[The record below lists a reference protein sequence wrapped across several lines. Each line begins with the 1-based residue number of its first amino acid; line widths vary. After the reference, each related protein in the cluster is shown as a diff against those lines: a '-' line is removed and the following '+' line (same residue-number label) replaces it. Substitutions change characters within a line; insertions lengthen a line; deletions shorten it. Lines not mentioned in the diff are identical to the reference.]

1 MIQKKGKKRMVQ
13 KPKSNPLDISIGG
26 IPLGQKALLARHLAI
41 MLKAGLS
48 LSESLKIV
56 HESSKGVLR
65 KRLESILHS
74 VTAGRSFAESLTD
87 HPKDFSGLFV
97 SAVRAGEAS
106 GSLEQNLENLAVQL
120 EKDKELISKIKGAML
135 YPIIVLIATV
145 ALGLVVS
152 FFVLPQITPL
162 FLGMKQEL
170 PVTTRLLIQFS
181 QLIQYSGATL
191 ITGLVAFIIFFM
203 WLVKQKFAKPVT
215 HWLFLNIPV
224 IKEMTLAANLSRFS
238 RTLGM
243 LLKSGLR
250 IDEALSIMKEI
261 LGNVYYRRVII
272 ELETRV
278 TKGGT
283 LYENLENYPKL
294 FPIIVTHMIRV
305 GENSG
310 KLEETLLYLGDY
322 YETEVDTAT
331 KTLSTVIEPLLLI
344 GIGCAVAFLA
354 LSIITPIYNITG
366 GVKK

>member
-1 MIQKKGKKRMVQ
+1 MIQTSKKIIKKTAKKG
-13 KPKSNPLDISIGG
+13 SPLDISIGG
-26 IPLGQKALLARHLAI
+26 IPLGQKTLFARHLAI
-41 MLKAGLS
+41 MIKSGLS
-48 LSESLKIV
+48 LTEALQITY
-56 HESSKGVLR
+56 ESSRGILQ

-74 VTAGRSFAESLTD
+74 VTSGRSFADSLLN

-106 GSLEQNLENLAVQL
+106 GTLEQNLENLAVQL
-120 EKDKELISKIKGAML
+120 EKDQALISKVKGAML
-135 YPIIVLIATV
+135 YPIIVLCATV
-145 ALGLVVS
+145 CLGLVVS

-170 PVTTRLLIQFS
+170 PITTKILIQFS
-181 QLIQYSGATL
+181 QLVQHSGAAL
-191 ITGLVAFIIFFM
+191 LFGMATGIIFFV
-203 WLVKQKFAKPVT
+203 WLFHQKFTKPFS
-215 HWLFLNIPV
+215 HWLFLHIPI

-243 LLKSGLR
+243 LLRSGLR
-250 IDEALSIMKEI
+250 IDEALSILKDTS
-261 LGNVYYRRVII
+261 GNFYYHRVI
-272 ELETRV
+272 ELLESRV

-294 FPIIVTHMIRV
+294 FPVIVTHMIRV

-310 KLEETLLYLGDY
+310 KLDETLLYLGDY
-322 YETEVDTAT
+322 YETEVDNAT
-331 KTLSTVIEPLLLI
+331 KSLSTIIEPLLLI
-344 GIGCAVAFLA
+344 FIGCAVAFLA